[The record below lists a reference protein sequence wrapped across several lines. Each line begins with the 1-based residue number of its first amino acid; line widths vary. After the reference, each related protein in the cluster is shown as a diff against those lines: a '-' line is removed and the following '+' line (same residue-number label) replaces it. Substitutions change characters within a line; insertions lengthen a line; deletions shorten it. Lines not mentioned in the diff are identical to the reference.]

1 MNKFDKLRLALIL
14 MDIDALRTGDPSK
27 QIASTAG
34 ALMANVDEDGFDKQD
49 IAKLMLDQSFDR
61 DRQGLVQKIQNN
73 LALHKDEIMNAL
85 SKDQN
90 NLAAFTSG
98 TLGGIYQAISSLL
111 SKKRKMQEGG
121 SLEDE
126 ENVAI
131 VRVGKKTYRAIV
143 AESEEEKEIGL
154 SDCEELESDEAMLFV
169 YEEPQH
175 LDFWMKDCD
184 LTLSIIFIDEN
195 KTVISNQKGLPN
207 TEDFISAD
215 NAKYVLEVNY
225 TEDIQPGDKV
235 IFNLGEELEMEP
247 DKLYVLAE
255 DGGIQGVLDPG
266 VRIFS
271 RTSTKVMIKKAKKAD
286 ASKSDVDYKDLGR
299 YVFGELDRQEK
310 RPAEYVNEDGSKKDE
325 KDE

>member
-61 DRQGLVQKIQNN
+61 DQQGLIQKIQNN
-73 LALHKDEIMNAL
+73 LALHKDTIMNAL

-131 VRVGKKTYRAIV
+131 VRVGKKAYRAIV
-143 AESEEEKEIGL
+143 AESEEEKEVGL
-154 SDCEELESDEAMLFV
+154 SNCEELESDEGMLFI

-175 LDFWMKDCD
+175 LDF
-184 LTLSIIFIDEN
+184 
-195 KTVISNQKGLPN
+195 
-207 TEDFISAD
+207 
-215 NAKYVLEVNY
+215 
-225 TEDIQPGDKV
+225 
-235 IFNLGEELEMEP
+235 
-247 DKLYVLAE
+247 
-255 DGGIQGVLDPG
+255 
-266 VRIFS
+266 
-271 RTSTKVMIKKAKKAD
+271 
-286 ASKSDVDYKDLGR
+286 
-299 YVFGELDRQEK
+299 
-310 RPAEYVNEDGSKKDE
+310 
-325 KDE
+325 

>member
-14 MDIDALRTGDPSK
+14 MDIDALKTGDTSK

-61 DRQGLVQKIQNN
+61 DRQGLIQKIQNN
-73 LALHKDEIMNAL
+73 LALHKDKILNAL

-126 ENVAI
+126 ENVTI

-154 SDCEELESDEAMLFV
+154 SNCEELESDEAMLFV

-225 TEDIQPGDKV
+225 IEDIQPGDKV

-247 DKLYVLAE
+247 DKLYILSE
-255 DGGIQGVLDPG
+255 DGTVQHELDPG
-266 VRIFS
+266 CRIFS
-271 RTSTKVMIKKAKKAD
+271 IKSTQVMIKKAKKAD
-286 ASKSDVDYKDLGR
+286 ESKSDVDYKDLGR
-299 YVFGELDRQEK
+299 YVFGELDRQTA
-310 RPAEYVNEDGSKKDE
+310 RPAEYVEE
-325 KDE
+325 

>member
-34 ALMANVDEDGFDKQD
+34 TLMANVDEDGFDKQD
-49 IAKLMLDQSFDR
+49 IAKLMVDQSFDR
-61 DRQGLVQKIQNN
+61 DKQGLVQKIQNN
-73 LALHKDEIMNAL
+73 LSLHKDEIMNAL

-98 TLGGIYQAISSLL
+98 TLDGVYQAISSLL

-121 SLEDE
+121 SLENE

-154 SDCEELESDEAMLFV
+154 SNCEELESDEAMLFV

-225 TEDIQPGDKV
+225 TEEIQPGDKV

-271 RTSTKVMIKKAKKAD
+271 RKSSSVMIKKAKKAD

-299 YVFGELDRQEK
+299 YVFGELDRQEN
-310 RPAEYVNEDGSKKDE
+310 RDPEYVEE
-325 KDE
+325 

>member
-34 ALMANVDEDGFDKQD
+34 TLMANVDEDGFDKQD
-49 IAKLMLDQSFDR
+49 IAKLMVDQSFDR
-61 DRQGLVQKIQNN
+61 DKQGLVQKIQNN
-73 LALHKDEIMNAL
+73 LSLHKDEIMNAL

-98 TLGGIYQAISSLL
+98 TLGGVYQAISSLL

-121 SLEDE
+121 SLENE

-131 VRVGKKTYRAIV
+131 VRVGKKAYRAIV
-143 AESEEEKEIGL
+143 AESEEDKEIGL
-154 SDCEELESDEAMLFV
+154 SNCEELESDEAMLFV

-225 TEDIQPGDKV
+225 TEEIQPGDKV

-286 ASKSDVDYKDLGR
+286 VSKSDVDYKDLGR

-310 RPAEYVNEDGSKKDE
+310 RPSEYVEE
-325 KDE
+325 

>member
-61 DRQGLVQKIQNN
+61 DRQGLIQKIQNN
-73 LALHKDEIMNAL
+73 LALHKDKILNAL

-98 TLGGIYQAISSLL
+98 TLGGIYQAIISLL

-143 AESEEEKEIGL
+143 AESEEEKEVGL

-247 DKLYVLAE
+247 DKLYILSE
-255 DGGIQGVLDPG
+255 DGTVQHELDAG
-266 VRIFS
+266 CRIFS
-271 RTSTKVMIKKAKKAD
+271 IKSTQVMIKKAKKAD
-286 ASKSDVDYKDLGR
+286 ESKSDVDYKDLGR

-310 RPAEYVNEDGSKKDE
+310 RDPEYVDN
-325 KDE
+325 

>member
-98 TLGGIYQAISSLL
+98 TLGGVYQAISSLL

-143 AESEEEKEIGL
+143 AESEEEKEMGL
-154 SDCEELESDEAMLFV
+154 SDCEELESDEGMLFI

-175 LDFWMKDCD
+175 LDF
-184 LTLSIIFIDEN
+184 
-195 KTVISNQKGLPN
+195 
-207 TEDFISAD
+207 
-215 NAKYVLEVNY
+215 
-225 TEDIQPGDKV
+225 
-235 IFNLGEELEMEP
+235 
-247 DKLYVLAE
+247 
-255 DGGIQGVLDPG
+255 
-266 VRIFS
+266 
-271 RTSTKVMIKKAKKAD
+271 
-286 ASKSDVDYKDLGR
+286 
-299 YVFGELDRQEK
+299 
-310 RPAEYVNEDGSKKDE
+310 
-325 KDE
+325 